1 MAVGIDRDASVA
13 PAAGVRSSLR
23 QRLKSIRDL
32 AGMAFV
38 SPMMIPFSLSSEKE
52 MILSD
57 VRRWV
62 ELEELEMSS
71 DTAAL
76 LYVLCFFK
84 EFRALYY
91 YRLKQGGV
99 LATVLV
105 VLFKVI
111 YRQPSW
117 LVVRPKRLGPGFFIS
132 HGVGTNVNGES
143 IGANCR
149 VNQQVT
155 IGFRSGPRLPR
166 IGDNVQIAA
175 GARVLGDLTV
185 GDNVII
191 GANAVVT
198 KDVPPN
204 CTVVGVPAYIVKRDG
219 VRVRE
224 EL

>member
-1 MAVGIDRDASVA
+1 MAV
-13 PAAGVRSSLR
+13 
-23 QRLKSIRDL
+23 
-32 AGMAFV
+32 V
-38 SPMMIPFSLSSEKE
+38 SPMLIPLSVSGEKE
-52 MILSD
+52 LVFSD

-62 ELEELEMSS
+62 ELEELETAS

-91 YRLKQGGV
+91 YRLKQGGIV
-99 LATVLV
+99 ATILV
-105 VLFKVI
+105 VLCKLV

-155 IGFRSGPRLPR
+155 IGFRNGPRLPR
-166 IGDNVQIAA
+166 IGDNVHIAA

-198 KDVPPN
+198 KDVPSN

-219 VRVRE
+219 ERVHE
-224 EL
+224 AL